1 MSEGIRFLSEM
12 VICSYFCW
20 GFNRL
25 LESRIDMEELNIGNM
40 PKGTYA
46 GAVTFMYG
54 KYKTA
59 AVCLNQK
66 EIEFLDIA
74 IRIQLKPPLKNIIS
88 IALTLNCT

>member
-1 MSEGIRFLSEM
+1 MLRKCLKAFVFLSEM

-40 PKGTYA
+40 PKGTHA

-74 IRIQLKPPLKNIIS
+74 IRIQLKPLLQTSKPLP
-88 IALTLNCT
+88 LP

>member
-1 MSEGIRFLSEM
+1 MLRKCLKAFVFLSEM

-54 KYKTA
+54 KYKA
-59 AVCLNQK
+59 AALCLNQK

-74 IRIQLKPPLKNIIS
+74 ITIELKPLLQISFPLP
-88 IALTLNCT
+88 LP